1 MKICKRMVAFLLG
14 LVIAVTSCN
23 ISVFASEAKKEVF
36 ETYEICR
43 RSGDCR
49 ADELRH
55 IVNYYFEKYNAQ
67 PAGWFDYFN
76 Y

>member
-1 MKICKRMVAFLLG
+1 MDRFTREKYNALPDDI
-14 LVIAVTSCN
+14 
-23 ISVFASEAKKEVF
+23 KKEVF

-67 PAGWFDYFN
+67 PAGWFNYFDN
-76 Y
+76 

>member
-1 MKICKRMVAFLLG
+1 MDRFTREKYNTLPDDI
-14 LVIAVTSCN
+14 
-23 ISVFASEAKKEVF
+23 KKEVF

-43 RSGDCR
+43 RAGECR
-49 ADELRH
+49 DDELRY
-55 IVNYYFEKYNAQ
+55 IVNYYFEEYNAQ